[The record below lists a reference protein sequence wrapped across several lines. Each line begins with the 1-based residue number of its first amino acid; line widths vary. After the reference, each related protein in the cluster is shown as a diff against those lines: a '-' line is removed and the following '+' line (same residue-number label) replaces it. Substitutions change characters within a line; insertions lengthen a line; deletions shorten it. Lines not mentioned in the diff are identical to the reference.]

1 MSAKP
6 SDVSELE
13 AAADEQDQA
22 GPTPGEGPA
31 SEPEGEPSDAP
42 EPGNADPEST
52 DLATASGDATATD
65 LATASGDA
73 TATDLATASGDATA
87 TDLATASGDA
97 TATDLATASG
107 DAPSD
112 LAAAITERDAYL
124 ADLQRVTAEFANF
137 RRQTMKRN
145 TELVAQAASRLAR
158 ELLPVLDACEAAV
171 SQGVEGIDAVQAQ
184 LLGVL
189 TGEGLTVLGTVDE
202 PFDPGFHEAVMSEE
216 SGTDGQSAPV
226 VADVL
231 RTGYAWNGRVL
242 RPAMVKVRS

>member
-1 MSAKP
+1 MSARS

-13 AAADEQDQA
+13 AVPAEHDEAD
-22 GPTPGEGPA
+22 PA
-31 SEPEGEPSDAP
+31 SEPETTDPGSESEIEQADEAEPKTTD
-42 EPGNADPEST
+42 PGSED
-52 DLATASGDATATD
+52 SGTGAAE
-65 LATASGDA
+65 
-73 TATDLATASGDATA
+73 
-87 TDLATASGDA
+87 
-97 TATDLATASG
+97 
-107 DAPSD
+107 APSD
-112 LAAAITERDAYL
+112 LAAVIAERDAYL
-124 ADLQRVTAEFANF
+124 EDLQRVTAEFTNF
-137 RRQTMKRN
+137 RRQTMRRN
-145 TELVAQAASRLAR
+145 TELVAQAASRLAK
-158 ELLPVLDACEAAV
+158 ELLVVLDACEAAA

-216 SGTDGQSAPV
+216 SGTDGQAAPV

>member
-1 MSAKP
+1 MSGQP

-13 AAADEQDQA
+13 AAAEKQDGA
-22 GPTPGEGPA
+22 GPAPEEGPA
-31 SEPEGEPSDAP
+31 SGPDGEQPDPAEPELADFEA
-42 EPGNADPEST
+42 ADPAAAAEE
-52 DLATASGDATATD
+52 
-65 LATASGDA
+65 
-73 TATDLATASGDATA
+73 
-87 TDLATASGDA
+87 
-97 TATDLATASG
+97 
-107 DAPSD
+107 APSD
-112 LAAAITERDAYL
+112 LAAVMAERDAYL
-124 ADLQRVTAEFANF
+124 EDLQRVTAEFTNF
-137 RRQTMKRN
+137 RRQTMRRN

-158 ELLPVLDACEAAV
+158 ELLVVLDACEAAA

-216 SGTDGQSAPV
+216 SGTDDQSAPV

-242 RPAMVKVRS
+242 RPAMVKVRN

>member
-6 SDVSELE
+6 SDVSELD
-13 AAADEQDQA
+13 AAADEQDGA

-52 DLATASGDATATD
+52 DPATAT
-65 LATASGDA
+65 GE
-73 TATDLATASGDATA
+73 
-87 TDLATASGDA
+87 
-97 TATDLATASG
+97 
-107 DAPSD
+107 APSD
-112 LAAAITERDAYL
+112 LAAVITERDAYL
-124 ADLQRVTAEFANF
+124 ADLQRVTAEFTNF

-158 ELLPVLDACEAAV
+158 ELLVVLDACEAAV

-184 LLGVL
+184 LLSVL

-216 SGTDGQSAPV
+216 SGTDDQSAPI

>member
-31 SEPEGEPSDAP
+31 SEPEGEASDAP
-42 EPGNADPEST
+42 EPDNADPEST
-52 DLATASGDATATD
+52 DPATAT
-65 LATASGDA
+65 GE
-73 TATDLATASGDATA
+73 
-87 TDLATASGDA
+87 
-97 TATDLATASG
+97 
-107 DAPSD
+107 APSD
-112 LAAAITERDAYL
+112 LAAVITERDAYL
-124 ADLQRVTAEFANF
+124 ADLQRVTAEFTNF

-158 ELLPVLDACEAAV
+158 ELLVVLDACEAAV
-171 SQGVEGIDAVQAQ
+171 SQGVEGIDAIQAQ
-184 LLGVL
+184 LLSVL

-216 SGTDGQSAPV
+216 SGTDDQSAPV